1 MTAVRRVHPD
11 DQLTLVEHLDELRW
25 RIIIVLTVMVL
36 AMGACFW
43 RSSELIR
50 YLASPLPHSNGHP
63 YKFLVT
69 SPTEGFLTTVTIAI
83 YAGLL
88 LTLPVLTYQ
97 LYAFVI
103 PAFSQQYHR
112 TMRPLLML
120 IPGLFI
126 GGVLFGWFLV
136 MPPALHFL
144 VNYNDQA
151 FHYQLKARDYIQ
163 FTILTLAAMGIV
175 FELPVVMLVLGRLG
189 IVTSDMMRR
198 YWRIAVVVLAFVAV
212 ILPGTDPITM
222 IVEFIPLLV
231 LYAIS
236 YVLVRFVERGRT
248 DDEPEV
254 WQSP

>member
-1 MTAVRRVHPD
+1 
-11 DQLTLVEHLDELRW
+11 
-25 RIIIVLTVMVL
+25 
-36 AMGACFW
+36 
-43 RSSELIR
+43 
-50 YLASPLPHSNGHP
+50 
-63 YKFLVT
+63 
-69 SPTEGFLTTVTIAI
+69 
-83 YAGLL
+83 
-88 LTLPVLTYQ
+88 
-97 LYAFVI
+97 
-103 PAFSQQYHR
+103 
-112 TMRPLLML
+112 
-120 IPGLFI
+120 
-126 GGVLFGWFLV
+126 
-136 MPPALHFL
+136 
-144 VNYNDQA
+144 
-151 FHYQLKARDYIQ
+151 
-163 FTILTLAAMGIV
+163 MGIV